1 MLHKTKELRG
11 YRLEGLDGEIGQAK
25 DFYFDDRHWTIRYLV
40 ANTGNW
46 LTGRQVLISPHALV
60 SAMIDEQHICV
71 DLTRQQIEE
80 SPPLASDL
88 PVSRQFEESYHK
100 HYGWP
105 PYWGG
110 LFAWGAYP
118 YPFPYPYPGPAEIA
132 SPPDEEQEGDPHLRS
147 TENMTGYHIQTSDG
161 ELGHIEDF
169 IVDDQTW
176 AIRYLVVDTHNWW
189 PGKKVLVLPK
199 WIDRISYIDS
209 KLFINRP
216 LVAIRDAPEY
226 DDDMPITREYEEEL
240 HRYYREQGYWVT
252 ENTELAQIH

>member
-1 MLHKTKELRG
+1 MLHKTKTLRNR
-11 YRLEGLDGEIGQAK
+11 RLEGLDGEMGRVR

-46 LTGRQVLISPHALV
+46 LSDRQVLISPHALV
-60 SAMIDEQHICV
+60 SAMIDEEHIGV

-88 PVSRQFEESYHK
+88 PVSRQFETAYHR

-110 LFAWGAYP
+110 MFAWGDC
-118 YPFPYPYPGPAEIA
+118 PFPYPGPIA
-132 SPPDEEQEGDPHLRS
+132 AGPLSDEDREGDPHLRS
-147 TENMTGYHIQTSDG
+147 TEAMTGYHIQTIDG
-161 ELGHIEDF
+161 ELGHVEDF
-169 IVDDQTW
+169 IFDDQTW
-176 AIRYLVVDTHNWW
+176 AIRYLVIDTRNWW

-199 WIDRISYIDS
+199 WIDRISWSES

-216 LVAIRDAPEY
+216 VIAIRDAPEY
-226 DDDMPITREYEEEL
+226 DDGKPITREFEEQL
-240 HRYYREQGYWVT
+240 HQHYREEGYWIT
-252 ENTELAQIH
+252 ERSELAQIH